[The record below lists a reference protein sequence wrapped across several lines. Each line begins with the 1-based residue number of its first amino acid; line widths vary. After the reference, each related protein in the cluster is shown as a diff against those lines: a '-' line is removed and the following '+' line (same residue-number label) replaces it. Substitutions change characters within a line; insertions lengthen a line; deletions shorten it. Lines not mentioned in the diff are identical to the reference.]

1 MQQRR
6 TVQRSAIAF
15 STAEWFSYI
24 AAEDIQATCRAGAPD
39 RYRFVYNAV
48 YTEQVRTYDLSL
60 DGADATGLLR
70 SAVFGGFPVSTFS
83 LTDPLARW
91 RGEFSW
97 ETVTAESV
105 ARIQAELADAGFHA
119 PPPVGEFLDSGD
131 FYWVVN
137 ACIDGRHRFN
147 VFAAP
152 ERPVGE
158 LAFFAHLLRY
168 DRTGVAGTDRPPVAP
183 ARYALRAIRCDP
195 GMGEQGGAAKSGRGS
210 QPALRPPNLD
220 RGSSFR
226 WESTDCW
233 CAPLAEARAR
243 DKGLLSRDYRGTTE
257 ATATRARLANRA

>member
-1 MQQRR
+1 MGFRFLINLAALLAL
-6 TVQRSAIAF
+6 TACSSAGP
-15 STAEWFSYI
+15 SNGPLSRTAEWFSYI

-131 FYWVVN
+131 FYWVLN

-168 DRTGVAGTDRPPVAP
+168 DRTGVAVNPVRP
-183 ARYALRAIRCDP
+183 R
-195 GMGEQGGAAKSGRGS
+195 GGGAAKSGRGS